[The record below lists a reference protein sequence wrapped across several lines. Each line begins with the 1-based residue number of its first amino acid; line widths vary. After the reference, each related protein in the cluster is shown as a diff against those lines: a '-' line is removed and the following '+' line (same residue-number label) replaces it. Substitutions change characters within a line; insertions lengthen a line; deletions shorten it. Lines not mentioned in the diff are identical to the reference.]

1 MDRTSAM
8 PKLAPFALLHG
19 RPDHGEFAWFC
30 MAGTSSLAPR
40 LLARPVPVYSTAR
53 AAQELASLLHAAPPP
68 RTPGDARPTASSC
81 TGAAV
86 PTGSD
91 DDSFFRSPAKGAFR
105 GGGLMAVLLF
115 SPSLLLVAGHTDVH
129 TAGAP
134 GYFLRPALRTCSGH

>member
-1 MDRTSAM
+1 MDLTSAM

-68 RTPGDARPTASSC
+68 WTPGDARAPLDVYGCCRADRIRRRFFLPVSGQRSFSRWWTDGRAFVFAFFAVSSRAHGC
-81 TGAAV
+81 THGRC
-86 PTGSD
+86 TW
-91 DDSFFRSPAKGAFR
+91 
-105 GGGLMAVLLF
+105 LF
-115 SPSLLLVAGHTDVH
+115 P
-129 TAGAP
+129 
-134 GYFLRPALRTCSGH
+134 PALRTCSGQ